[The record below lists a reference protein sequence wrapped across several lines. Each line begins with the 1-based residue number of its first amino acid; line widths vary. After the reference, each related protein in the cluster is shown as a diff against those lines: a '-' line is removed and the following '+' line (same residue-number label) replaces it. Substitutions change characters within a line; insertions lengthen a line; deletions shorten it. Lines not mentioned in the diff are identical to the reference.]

1 MKPALLATWA
11 YCVLGACK
19 FGWDIGAVN
28 LPINYI
34 TCWLEG
40 QKYNATFSDWQ
51 TACENS
57 NNLASENNEIF
68 SDGTSYWSLCVAL
81 FGVGAAVAGIFT
93 GVLNDKLG
101 RKNLI
106 LYNAILGV
114 FSSSLMGASR
124 VLSSPGLLLTCRI
137 LVGVNAAISVGTAP
151 PYLSEIAPAGK
162 LGLFG
167 ISFQLGVSTAM
178 LLSQIIGLP
187 WLLGTNSGWDV
198 VLGLSAVFPAIQI
211 ILYFFV
217 AESPK
222 YLMSKGE
229 MGKAAGEQNRLFD
242 DKLEIITNDDLEAT
256 NSVSFLS
263 VFKIPKVFKALQV
276 GAYLNLTQQL
286 CGANAVMFYS
296 TQWFINAGLDVSL
309 SSIATCG
316 VGLFMIIGNLTAI
329 KLIDKTGRRPLMLV
343 TLVLLTFCMVLMT
356 LFLRLIAGVK
366 NDDNID
372 IDETLGNFYSFA
384 LILMTLFFM
393 LAFANGPGPIP
404 YLIMSEMVD
413 VEYRSICQSICG
425 FTNWVGFFLV
435 ALFFPSLNSLL
446 GDYVFLLFAGY
457 CALSFVLM
465 FFRMPETK
473 SYQ

>member
-1 MKPALLATWA
+1 
-11 YCVLGACK
+11 
-19 FGWDIGAVN
+19 VN

-57 NNLASENNEIF
+57 NNLASENKEIF
-68 SDGTSYWSLCVAL
+68 SNGTSYWSLCVAL

-93 GVLNDKLG
+93 GVLNEKLG

-106 LYNAILGV
+106 LYNAVSGV
-114 FSSSLMGASR
+114 FSSGLMGASR
-124 VLSSPGLLLTCRI
+124 VLSSPGLLLTCRV

-151 PYLSEIAPAGK
+151 PYLSEIAPPGK

-167 ISFQLGVSTAM
+167 ISFQLGVSSAM

-222 YLMSKGE
+222 YLLSKGE
-229 MGKAAGEQNRLFD
+229 IEKAADEQSRLSEET
-242 DKLEIITNDDLEAT
+242 LEILKTVWSEEINTEIIIIKT
-256 NSVSFLS
+256 VSFLD
-263 VFKIPKVFKALQV
+263 VFKTPKVFKALQV

-343 TLVLLTFCMVLMT
+343 TLVLLAICMVLMT

-366 NDDNID
+366 NDDGSNS
-372 IDETLGNFYSFA
+372 DETLGNFYSFA
-384 LILMTLFFM
+384 LILMTLLFM

-413 VEYRSICQSICG
+413 VEYRSVCQSICG

-473 SYQ
+473 NYH